1 MVMTRLDNDMR
12 EKLWRA
18 DELINAY
25 KGVIDR
31 LNKLTRAN
39 LETMNAE
46 QAIVN
51 ALRQIA
57 NDIENRINKV

>member
-1 MVMTRLDNDMR
+1 MTRLDNDMR

-25 KGVIDR
+25 EGVIDR